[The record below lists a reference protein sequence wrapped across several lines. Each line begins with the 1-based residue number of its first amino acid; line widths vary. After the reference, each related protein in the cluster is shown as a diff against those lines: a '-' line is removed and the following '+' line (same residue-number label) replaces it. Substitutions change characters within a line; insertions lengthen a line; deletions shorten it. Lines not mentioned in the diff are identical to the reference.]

1 MVPVVASELRS
12 LKEQGDEAFSDRNFQ
27 RATEWYSEALE
38 MMPDPVVLSNRSAT
52 YAMRQRFDK
61 ALLDADKALKL
72 APQWPRVYHRRG
84 HALFHLGRYNEAV
97 AAIQEGLKLDEKDV
111 ALLEAAAKLK
121 EYTEPGD
128 DFWLPNPSATM
139 PQLVPE
145 VEVPANG
152 AASPDPPPRRSAPRA
167 GAFSSASAKAKG
179 NSSGGSKKLSAEELR
194 ERGNAFFRD
203 GNHSKAVRAYDE
215 AIRANPSDARCW
227 ANRAAAQMAMLAEF
241 GRGLSPAALRTNPYY
256 NNSLDDLKQSLKL
269 DEKYIKAWARLG
281 QLHAMASEFSEA
293 MAAYEKGLALD
304 PEHPDCLAGKRA
316 CEGGH

>member
-1 MVPVVASELRS
+1 M
-12 LKEQGDEAFSDRNFQ
+12 
-27 RATEWYSEALE
+27 
-38 MMPDPVVLSNRSAT
+38 
-52 YAMRQRFDK
+52 
-61 ALLDADKALKL
+61 
-72 APQWPRVYHRRG
+72 
-84 HALFHLGRYNEAV
+84 
-97 AAIQEGLKLDEKDV
+97 
-111 ALLEAAAKLK
+111 
-121 EYTEPGD
+121 
-128 DFWLPNPSATM
+128 
-139 PQLVPE
+139 
-145 VEVPANG
+145 
-152 AASPDPPPRRSAPRA
+152 A

-179 NSSGGSKKLSAEELR
+179 NSSGAGSKK

-316 CEGGH
+316 CLEQIIPASSLQHFLTWPRASRSMADTGAAAAADAAKAEAARLIQKAVRNSIVSDTGREISVVNLAGDVMLQKHVSSSLTVFMLKSEIAAAQGILSKEIHLSCSTRKLANHELLKDLEGEDVLTFTRVDYETASHHAASKIGGAWKRRR